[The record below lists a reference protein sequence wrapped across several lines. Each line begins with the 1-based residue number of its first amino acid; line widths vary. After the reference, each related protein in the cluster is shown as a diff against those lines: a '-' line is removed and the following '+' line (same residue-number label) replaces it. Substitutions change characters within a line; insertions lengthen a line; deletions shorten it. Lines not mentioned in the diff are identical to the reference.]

1 MKKALQ
7 HITDWVSTRKGSW
20 ITLIIWIL
28 AMIFLTVSVPS
39 VREYQVTSVATLP
52 EDMQSV
58 IANDKI
64 EEYFGD
70 SELLPAILVLQSDD
84 EVQLQDLVTITDA
97 IIK

>member
-1 MKKALQ
+1 MV
-7 HITDWVSTRKGSW
+7 I
-20 ITLIIWIL
+20 
-28 AMIFLTVSVPS
+28 LTVSVPS